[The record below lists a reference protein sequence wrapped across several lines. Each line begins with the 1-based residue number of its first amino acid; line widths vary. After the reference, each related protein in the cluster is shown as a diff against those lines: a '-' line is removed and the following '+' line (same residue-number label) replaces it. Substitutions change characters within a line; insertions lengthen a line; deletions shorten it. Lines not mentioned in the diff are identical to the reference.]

1 MWYGTHCSPGMLDD
15 DTSCI
20 GCKLHVG
27 VSHATFRASE
37 TVSSNTRHDPTG
49 LQTALITECR
59 FLLFMEW
66 EVWWRID
73 SAH

>member
-20 GCKLHVG
+20 GCKLHVA
-27 VSHATFRASE
+27 VTHATFRESE
-37 TVSSNTRHDPTG
+37 TGFCCKSQGPTG
-49 LQTALITECR
+49 LQAALITECR

-66 EVWWRID
+66 ESWWRID
-73 SAH
+73 SVY